1 MKLAALLP
9 DYAVLPSI
17 AVADQ
22 QPIMLTLR

>member
-1 MKLAALLP
+1 MKLAVLLP
-9 DYAVLPSI
+9 DYAVLPAN